1 MLLPQTPLFNIP
13 ELTLPRELSHIHL
26 PVASIILS
34 ETPNLSKARS
44 FKHFLK
50 NLKKIANDPAILE
63 IVQWYTIPFISQPK
77 QKKSPGGMVM
87 SKGKTELVESSQKDT
102 CFEVSLVN
110 NS

>member
-34 ETPNLSKARS
+34 ETPNLSKVRS
-44 FKHFLK
+44 SKHFLK

-77 QKKSPGGMVM
+77 QKKSPGGMVI

>member
-13 ELTLPRELSHIHL
+13 EVTLPREFGHIHL

-77 QKKSPGGMVM
+77 QKKSPGGMVI
-87 SKGKTELVESSQKDT
+87 SK
-102 CFEVSLVN
+102 
-110 NS
+110 